1 MERRI
6 ELRHQ
11 RWKFQE
17 SPISSSPPSLF
28 QKFPPNSLP
37 TSVKPPPKE
46 INEHPIYAH
55 ENHAGTRFPPRPW
68 WNSPGVVSMSRD
80 KKKEKERE
88 KRKNWS
94 IPCFRGCFQRDQN
107 GSWTWRN
114 GWGET
119 SGGEFMRDNFHG
131 GKWKVG
137 IRQCHERG
145 EGERKRCAI
154 NVDVDGE
161 LVEFRE
167 EKMWNGRIVGKKLRE
182 MIFFWSYIFDINS
195 INVILLFIGLMKR
208 YILRNLLNF
217 EWRGRYWNWAESI
230 VF

>member
-137 IRQCHERG
+137 IRQCHERE
-145 EGERKRCAI
+145 EGERKVCDKRRCRREI
-154 NVDVDGE
+154 GRVSRGEDVEWKNCGE
-161 LVEFRE
+161 GIAR
-167 EKMWNGRIVGKKLRE
+167 N
-182 MIFFWSYIFDINS
+182 YIFL
-195 INVILLFIGLMKR
+195 ILYIR
-208 YILRNLLNF
+208 Y
-217 EWRGRYWNWAESI
+217 
-230 VF
+230 